1 MNFAINHEHIRE
13 MERNRFLYSELFF
26 FSIQGV
32 FLNSVFTDKIF
43 PRYFTSQ
50 FHGYNQSL

>member
-1 MNFAINHEHIRE
+1 MNFAINHEHINKE

-26 FSIQGV
+26 FS